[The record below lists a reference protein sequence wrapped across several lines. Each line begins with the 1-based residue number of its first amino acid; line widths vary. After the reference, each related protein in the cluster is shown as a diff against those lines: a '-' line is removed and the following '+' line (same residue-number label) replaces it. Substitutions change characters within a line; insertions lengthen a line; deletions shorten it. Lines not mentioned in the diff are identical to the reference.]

1 MPRDLFAKPSLITR
15 IVVGKGIGAL
25 VGLAGFLLLPVLWPE
40 GDLLLLRW
48 GILLW
53 YTTMGAV
60 IGAFG
65 VLNYHPVLQLPLPW
79 WVRAPLVGGWMNFVL
94 VFFTYDLMAAAI
106 QGMLGM
112 ALSPFWFVAEGA
124 IVGAVIGWLATK
136 FGGEGKAS
144 AAVLSKPPA

>member
-1 MPRDLFAKPSLITR
+1 MAVGLFSKPSLITR
-15 IVVGKGIGAL
+15 VAVGKGVGAL
-25 VGLAGFLLLPVLWPE
+25 IGLAGFFLLPALWPE
-40 GDLLLLRW
+40 GGPLLPW

-65 VLNYHPVLQLPLPW
+65 VMNYHPILRLPLPW

-94 VFFTYDLMAAAI
+94 VFFAYDLMAAAI

-124 IVGAVIGWLATK
+124 IVGAVIGALATR
-136 FGGEGKAS
+136 FGGEGKET
-144 AAVLSKPPA
+144 VGR